1 MVTIIGLFFALFSVG
16 QVGSAPRE
24 PVPVDFLT
32 GARFHTELDQATSGT
47 WTNVEFRDLLN
58 KLSVERRVAILLD
71 RRIDPTVRVPL
82 DIVNRSLTEGIQEIA
97 RKVQAEVSIPENVVY
112 VGPPAAVRQLRTLIE
127 LRTAEL
133 LAKSP
138 PIPEKRRTELSR
150 RYPIAWRDL
159 ETPDDILR
167 RVAEQFQLKIQGED
181 LVPYDLW
188 AGCRLPSATAAEALS
203 IILIQ
208 FDLTFSWT
216 DGGKGIELVPIPQIV
231 VIERRPRFKSKAAEA
246 LKSIQD
252 EFPNL
257 DVRLEG
263 TEIIVK
269 GTTED
274 HEAIAL
280 LLSPNKPKKPVE
292 KGPAP
297 LRQRTFT
304 LKFQRVPVRAVMAKL
319 EESSVVFV
327 YDAAALEA
335 AGISL
340 DQTIDLQLEK
350 ATADEFLKAVFS
362 PLKISFEIDHLTVK
376 LAPRK

>member
-24 PVPVDFLT
+24 PAAVDFLT
-32 GARFHTELDQATSGT
+32 GARFRTELDQATSGT

-97 RKVQAEVSIPENVVY
+97 RKVDAEVSVPENVVY
-112 VGPPAAVRQLRTLIE
+112 VGPSAAVRRLRTLIE
-127 LRTAEL
+127 MRTIEL
-133 LAKSP
+133 TAKST
-138 PIPEKRRTELSR
+138 PIAEKRRTDLNR
-150 RYPIAWRDL
+150 RTSIAWADL
-159 ETPDDILR
+159 ESPGDVLR

-203 IILIQ
+203 MILIQ
-208 FDLTFSWT
+208 FDLTFAWK
-216 DGGKGIELVPIPQIV
+216 DGGKGIELVPIPETV
-231 VIERRPRFKSKAAEA
+231 VIERRPRFKSKAADA
-246 LKSIQD
+246 LKAIQE

-257 DVRLEG
+257 DARLDG
-263 TEIIVK
+263 TDVIVK
-269 GTTED
+269 GTIED

-280 LLSPNKPKKPVE
+280 LLSPNRPKKPVE

-304 LKFQRVPVRAVMAKL
+304 LKFQRVPVRAIMAKL

-327 YDAAALEA
+327 YDAAALQA
-335 AGISL
+335 AGINL
-340 DQTIDLQLEK
+340 DQQIDLQLEK

-376 LAPRK
+376 LTPRK